1 MENKKAGEGISSSP
15 DLDQE
20 YELRTSAP
28 QEEMERYYRKK
39 KASLERKLRRIN
51 KKIKKNIY
59 NPYAGDDEKQTN
71 TMENDIKKRIPP
83 WSENVEKYRISTEY
97 TLISYTTP
105 HYLIFRYYS
114 NSETYLCETRK
125 SIVLWWISPEE
136 KEKLLAFEKQ
146 KKEKYK
152 GLKVDDGTTGEGL

>member
-1 MENKKAGEGISSSP
+1 MENKKAGEGDAPSP

-20 YELRTSAP
+20 FELRTSAP
-28 QEEMERYYRKK
+28 QEEMERYYTRK
-39 KASLERKLRRIN
+39 KASLLRKLRQIN

-59 NPYAGDDEKQTN
+59 NPYAGDDEKQPKI
-71 TMENDIKKRIPP
+71 ENDIKKRIPP

-105 HYLIFRYYS
+105 HYLVFRYYC

-136 KEKLLAFEKQ
+136 KEKLLAFETK
-146 KKEKYK
+146 KKEKHK
-152 GLKVDDGTTGEGL
+152 GLKVCDGTTGEGL